1 MLVLTRK
8 IGESIRINGQ
18 ICVTV
23 MEVDGRTVKLGI
35 DAPRSVPI
43 HREEV
48 WLRILEENRRAA
60 SQEMASIDLG
70 SMADLFKQG
79 SGKPAKGEGHGE
91 DKGKGGKSA
100 KGLSRG
106 EALGDGKG
114 RDGKKSGKDEDHSS
128 AKT

>member
-35 DAPRSVPI
+35 DAPRSVLI

-60 SQEMASIDLG
+60 SAEAANIDLG
-70 SMADLFKQG
+70 SMADLFKNGGIQ
-79 SGKPAKGEGHGE
+79 KPTE
-91 DKGKGGKSA
+91 
-100 KGLSRG
+100 
-106 EALGDGKG
+106 
-114 RDGKKSGKDEDHSS
+114 
-128 AKT
+128 

>member
-35 DAPRSVPI
+35 DAPRTVPI

-48 WLRILEENRRAA
+48 WLRILEENKRAA
-60 SQEMASIDLG
+60 SEEAANIDLG

-79 SGKPAKGEGHGE
+79 GAPKPTGSPPATE
-91 DKGKGGKSA
+91 
-100 KGLSRG
+100 
-106 EALGDGKG
+106 
-114 RDGKKSGKDEDHSS
+114 
-128 AKT
+128 

>member
-8 IGESIRINGQ
+8 IGESIRINGE

-60 SQEMASIDLG
+60 SQEGTGIDLG
-70 SMADLFKQG
+70 SIADLFKQG
-79 SGKPAKGEGHGE
+79 GSQPAKETGE
-91 DKGKGGKSA
+91 DKSEGKVGNA
-100 KGLSRG
+100 
-106 EALGDGKG
+106 
-114 RDGKKSGKDEDHSS
+114 
-128 AKT
+128 